1 MVETAGLDQMQYKND
16 AERYGAI
23 AKLLHW
29 SMALLIITLIILGI
43 WMGELPLGLDKV
55 WYYNLHKSLGLIVLA
70 LALTR
75 LVWRFLSPPPPPL
88 SGQPVLE
95 KLAAHAV
102 HLALYAAFI
111 LQPLI
116 GIAHSG
122 ASGYPIVFFNHYSLP
137 SIIEAN
143 KELADLLAASHFYI
157 GWGIAALVL
166 LHAGAALKHHFLDKD
181 TVLLRMMPFGKPR
194 S

>member
-1 MVETAGLDQMQYKND
+1 MQYKND